1 MDDTEQTADLEVR
14 DVPAQSRFELVD
26 DGVVI
31 GIADYSVRDGVAVM
45 PHTVIDHDRR
55 GQGLGDV
62 LVAAAVAELAGRGL
76 RIDAQCWFVF
86 DYLSRTP
93 GAAPAA

>member
-1 MDDTEQTADLEVR
+1 MDTEQTADLEVR

-62 LVAAAVAELAGRGL
+62 LVAAAVAELARRGL

-86 DYLSRTP
+86 DYLNRNP